1 MTLTLSRRAL
11 LPLVA
16 LALPALPRSPLGQA
30 PIILRAA
37 HTNAVGEV
45 QDEGLK
51 VMDRRLREITGGRAG
66 LQVFANGQLG
76 NELPMIEGVALG
88 TIDLAVPSHAALAN
102 FVREFQLFDMPFL
115 VKDYAHLARV
125 ATGPV
130 MPELAEASLR
140 RNFRLL
146 GLYSSGVRH
155 LMTRDPVASMEALR
169 GRKIRVQQNPA
180 HVAAWQAFGANATPL
195 AYGELYGALQVGV
208 VDGAEAAYTNY
219 VGQKFFE
226 VAKNWAPIGWLALTA
241 PVIMS
246 ERKFATLPA
255 DIKSA
260 IQQAAEE
267 SAVWERNLVVE
278 GEAALHAQ
286 VVGHGVTITQPN
298 PAPFQAAARPLYD
311 RFLTSD
317 ADKRRLRLVMDTAG
331 A

>member
-1 MTLTLSRRAL
+1 MPIRRRAL
-11 LPLVA
+11 LLSTLAAPVA
-16 LALPALPRSPLGQA
+16 LRHPLAQA
-30 PIILRAA
+30 PVILRAA

-66 LQVFANGQLG
+66 LQIFPNGQLG

-102 FVREFQLFDMPFL
+102 FVKEFQLFDMPFL
-115 VKDYAHLARV
+115 VRDYAHLDRV
-125 ATGPV
+125 ARGPV
-130 MPELAEASLR
+130 MPELAEAAAR

-146 GLYSSGVRH
+146 GLYSSGIRH
-155 LMTRDPVASMEALR
+155 LMTREPVASMEALR

-219 VGQKFFE
+219 VGQKFYE
-226 VAKNWAPIGWLALTA
+226 VAKHWSPIGWLALTA

-246 ERKFATLPA
+246 ERKFASLPA
-255 DIKSA
+255 DIRDA
-260 IQQAAEE
+260 IRQAAEE
-267 SAVWERNLVVE
+267 SAAWERNLVVE
-278 GEAALHAQ
+278 GEAALHRQ
-286 VVGHGVTITQPN
+286 VLGHGAVLGSPDR
-298 PAPFQAAARPLYD
+298 APFVAAARPLYD
-311 RFLTSD
+311 RFLT
-317 ADKRRLRLVMDTAG
+317 AEPDKRRLRLVQDAAATA
-331 A
+331 